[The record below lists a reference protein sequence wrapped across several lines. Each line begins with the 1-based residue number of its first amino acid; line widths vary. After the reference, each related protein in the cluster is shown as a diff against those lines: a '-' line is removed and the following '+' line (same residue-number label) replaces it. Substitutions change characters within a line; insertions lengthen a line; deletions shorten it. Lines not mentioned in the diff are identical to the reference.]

1 MAAQDWHDALGA
13 LQAKLGHD
21 HSTEETPAPVVQD
34 ARQTERLDIIFEKK
48 GRGGKTATIVSG
60 FTISDNDVE
69 ELASEMKKKL
79 GAGGSA
85 RGGEILIQGDR
96 RDDVLKFLVAKVLKL
111 VKSETHE
118 QSRN

>member
-1 MAAQDWHDALGA
+1 MATQDWREALGA
-13 LQAKLGHD
+13 LQAKLGPD
-21 HSTEETPAPVVQD
+21 NTPEERTEQKPETAEQ
-34 ARQTERLDIIFEKK
+34 AGRLDIVFEKK

-60 FTISDNDVE
+60 FTIDDDSLD

-96 RDDVLKFLVAKVLKL
+96 RNDVLKFLSAKGLKA
-111 VKSETHE
+111 
-118 QSRN
+118 RII